1 MTLPSRD
8 LWGAS
13 GPHSTSPLDCASVAP
28 VVTDMNQALITS
40 PSARQIRVH
49 LTAVALSY
57 VLLLTAFDADK
68 GQTFPSGG

>member
-1 MTLPSRD
+1 
-8 LWGAS
+8 
-13 GPHSTSPLDCASVAP
+13 VAP